1 MNAAELT
8 QALYAAKQEVD
19 DAFEEYR
26 LAINFDAI
34 AHDEMVR
41 AVAKARITCREQQPK
56 ATVGIIDAMVD
67 LETAELQKRAR
78 LQEGVKKAAGMAVSA
93 KQQWLSSLQSLAALT
108 REEARLAAWEP
119 RATADA

>member
-19 DAFEEYR
+19 DAFEEFR

-41 AVAKARITCREQQPK
+41 AVAKARITSREQQPK
-56 ATVGIIDAMVD
+56 ATVGIIDALVD

-78 LQEGVKKAAGMAVSA
+78 LQEGMKRSAQMAVEA
-93 KQQWLSSLQSLAALT
+93 KRQWLSSLQSLASLT
-108 REEARLAAWEP
+108 REEAKLAAWEP
-119 RATADA
+119 RETA